1 MNKTVYIL
9 IIILILIIII
19 LNIYKSNKKISDD
32 ITIFSLWNNIV
43 DQEYQINPQNS
54 YETKIDIFQTI
65 SNKNGGNKKIA
76 PGSFGKFKIKITKP
90 LDSKCEIQ
98 LKNITAKPHNL
109 IYSIGKQQYYSI
121 EKLQEELN
129 NIFQNQDIVTLNWN
143 WTYENDYDG
152 NIKDTE
158 DGENAQKYIFEI
170 KAIVEEEKDDN

>member
-1 MNKTVYIL
+1 MNKKVYIL

-129 NIFQNQDIVTLNWN
+129 KLNEERERLQTAIN
-143 WTYENDYDG
+143 NTFLHKVKRK
-152 NIKDTE
+152 IK
-158 DGENAQKYIFEI
+158 KII
-170 KAIVEEEKDDN
+170 K